1 MGWDTMIQFVGGW
14 MKIEIDFERGIPLY
28 EQIAHGILGLLERG
42 ELKANDQLPPIRTLA
57 DELGVNFNTVAR
69 AYRLLDQR
77 SVISTQQGRGTYI
90 LGPGQKRTSGK
101 TKKENIEQLTRFY
114 LRKAKY
120 LGFKPEEIKNCFEKI
135 FQEGKRNE

>member
-1 MGWDTMIQFVGGW
+1 MIQFVGGW

-28 EQIAHGILGLLERG
+28 EQIAHEILGLLERG
-42 ELKANDQLPPIRTLA
+42 KLKANDQLPPIRTLA

-69 AYRLLDQR
+69 AYRLLDQGA
-77 SVISTQQGRGTYI
+77 VISTQHGRGTYI
-90 LGPGQKRTSGK
+90 LGQGQKKTRRK

-114 LRKAKY
+114 LRKARY
-120 LGFKPEEIKNCFEKI
+120 LGFKPEEIKNCFDKI

>member
-1 MGWDTMIQFVGGW
+1 
-14 MKIEIDFERGIPLY
+14 MKIEIDFQSRIPLY

-42 ELKANDQLPPIRTLA
+42 ELKAKDQLPPIRTLA

-69 AYRLLDQR
+69 AYRLLDQG
-77 SVISTQQGRGTYI
+77 SVISTQHGRGTYI
-90 LGPGQKRTSGK
+90 LGMGQKKTRGK

-135 FQEGKRNE
+135 FQEGKRND

>member
-1 MGWDTMIQFVGGW
+1 

-28 EQIAHGILGLLERG
+28 EQIAHEILGLLERG
-42 ELKANDQLPPIRTLA
+42 KLKANDQLPPIRTLA

-69 AYRLLDQR
+69 AYRLLDQGA
-77 SVISTQQGRGTYI
+77 VISTQHGRGTYI
-90 LGPGQKRTSGK
+90 LEQGQKKTRRK

-114 LRKAKY
+114 LRKARY
-120 LGFKPEEIKNCFEKI
+120 LGFKPDEIKNCFDKI

>member
-69 AYRLLDQR
+69 AYRLLDQG
-77 SVISTQQGRGTYI
+77 SVISTQHGRGTYI
-90 LGPGQKRTSGK
+90 LGPGQKKTSRK

-114 LRKAKY
+114 LRKARY
-120 LGFKPEEIKNCFEKI
+120 LGFKPDEIKNCFEKI
-135 FQEGKRNE
+135 FQEGK